1 MQSARQSIVE
11 AVVPIEDW
19 EIPATAPRG
28 CDPLLAC
35 LVHVT
40 GLFGKPWSSEALTAG
55 LPLPDHGLTPEL
67 FVRAATRAGLSA
79 QIIRRTLEDISSLA
93 LPAVVLLN
101 ERRACVLI
109 DTDNTG
115 RLQLLQPESGGV
127 RETTLAELNSCYS
140 GAVIFVRPRIKLD
153 ARSEHSAAPRAKHWF
168 WNTIAQCWPIYAE
181 VLIASLLINLF
192 ALFMPFFTMNV
203 YDRVVPNLAV
213 ETLWVLTIGVCIVF
227 AFDLLMRTLRAYFID
242 VAGKRVDVVLSAQ
255 LFSKVLGL
263 RMADRPASV
272 GAFANNVQEF
282 ESLREFVTSATI
294 TTLVDLPFAVLFIVV
309 MAWIGG
315 PIAWVPLIAFP
326 LIVGFGIALQGP
338 LSRSIQES
346 FRHAAQRQATLIETL
361 AGLETIKGQRAEGP
375 AQRRWEQAVSHL
387 AMLGLRTRLLS
398 NTVINFSA
406 FVQQMAYVAVV
417 VWGVHLIAA
426 EQLTVG
432 GLIACTLLVGRVLA
446 PLSQIAGLLTRYHHA
461 RTALASINRIMHLPE
476 ERPAEHE
483 LVSRPRLQGAIEFR
497 DVTFKYPGQD
507 LTALANVSFRIAPG
521 ERVAL
526 IGRIGSGKTTIEKL
540 VLGLHT
546 PTAGSILIDG
556 IESRQIDPVELRRD
570 VGYVPQDIV
579 LFYGSVRDN
588 IVLGAPRIEDESML
602 RAAEQAGVTEFVNSH
617 PRGFAM
623 PVGERGEAVSGGQR
637 QAIAIARAYLL
648 QPPILLFDEP
658 SNAMDNRTEEQF
670 KARLAGQLDGRTLL
684 LITHRASLLSL
695 VNRIIVIEAGRVA
708 ADGPRDQVLAALAGG
723 KIGAGSR

>member
-1 MQSARQSIVE
+1 MQAAALIEARE
-11 AVVPIEDW
+11 TPPNAGR
-19 EIPATAPRG
+19 T

-40 GLFGKPWSSEALTAG
+40 GLLGKPWSSDALAAG
-55 LPLPDHGLTPEL
+55 LPIPDRGLTPEL
-67 FVRAATRAGLSA
+67 FVRAAERAGLSA
-79 QIIRRTLEDISSLA
+79 QIVRRPLEEISALV
-93 LPAVVLLN
+93 LPAVVLLKDQQ
-101 ERRACVLI
+101 ACVLI
-109 DTDNTG
+109 AKDASG
-115 RLQLLQPESGGV
+115 HLQLLQPESGGM
-127 RETTLAELNSCYS
+127 RDTTLAELGPCYA
-140 GAVIFVRPRIKLD
+140 GDAIFVRPRVKLD
-153 ARSEHSAAPRAKHWF
+153 ARSEQSATPRPKHWF
-168 WNTIAQCWPIYAE
+168 WSAITQCWPIYGE

-192 ALFMPFFTMNV
+192 ALVTPFFTMNV

-213 ETLWVLTIGVCIVF
+213 ETLWVLTIGVSIVYG
-227 AFDLLMRTLRAYFID
+227 FDLLLRTLRAYFID
-242 VAGKRVDVVLSAQ
+242 IAGKRVDVILSVN
-255 LFSKVLGL
+255 LFSKVLGI

-294 TTLVDLPFAVLFIVV
+294 TALVDLPFALLFIMS

-315 PIAWVPLIAFP
+315 PIAWVPLVAFP
-326 LIVGFGIALQGP
+326 LIVGFGLALQGP
-338 LSRSIQES
+338 LSRVMQES
-346 FRHAAQRQATLIETL
+346 FRHAAQRQATLVETL
-361 AGLETIKGQRAEGP
+361 AGLETIKSQRAEGP
-375 AQRRWEQAVSHL
+375 TQRRWEQAVGQL
-387 AMLGLRTRLLS
+387 AKLGLRTRLLS
-398 NTVINFSA
+398 NTVINFA
-406 FVQQMAYVAVV
+406 TFVQQLSYVAVV
-417 VWGVHLIAA
+417 VCGVHLIAA

-461 RTALASINRIMHLPE
+461 RTALASIDKIMRLPD
-476 ERPAEHE
+476 ERAAELE
-483 LVSRPRLQGAIEFR
+483 FVSRPRLQGAIEFR
-497 DVTFKYPGQD
+497 DVTFSYPGQD
-507 LTALANVSFRIAPG
+507 LAALSNVSFRIASG

-546 PTAGSILIDG
+546 PTSGSILIDG

-570 VGYVPQDIV
+570 VGYVPQDLV

-588 IVLGAPRIEDESML
+588 IVLGAPRIEDAAML
-602 RAAEQAGVTEFVNSH
+602 RAAEQAGVTEFVNLH

-648 QPPILLFDEP
+648 QPPILLLDEP

-670 KARLAGQLDGRTLL
+670 KARLAAQLDGRTLL

-695 VNRIIVIEAGRVA
+695 VNRVIVIEGGRVA
-708 ADGPRDQVLAALAGG
+708 VDGPRDQVLAALAGG
-723 KIGAGSR
+723 KISVGSR